1 MQREMAS
8 EFMDKLEH
16 RSVGGRL
23 VFCSSNRAHVSWV
36 AQVLNEW
43 QILPKEIDR
52 IYEMASYMSDVVPRA
67 ILLDFSGEG
76 GGDIQNDA
84 ATMRQLVQLLK
95 ESLPHVPLIAVGS
108 MLHPEGAVAALRAG
122 VNHFIDM
129 AADAEEARH
138 IVHKLVDAASSS
150 PSIRQGQLIA
160 LMGARPGIGTTTC
173 AVHLADMLQ
182 QYKHTGTT
190 PRRVGLLDLGVPIGD
205 GQLYLNAAGNFNFAD
220 TVRSR
225 NRMDKTLVQTA
236 LASTAKGL
244 RVVPLPRSL
253 SDLNEFTN
261 ADITALLIELRH
273 YFDVLIIDLGGF
285 PDQRFAQ
292 NIADASD
299 QTWFVTDQSA
309 GSLISLATMLNALEP
324 RGEPSR
330 RRLLVNRYDKLFGMS
345 ASQISDRFELP
356 LVGILPERTLKVTSA
371 LNQGKLLNE
380 MHPGDA
386 YVRAIEELAGKA
398 LEIHEK
404 PQSKSVFARLAAA
417 FKKK

>member
-1 MQREMAS
+1 MNSEAMQ
-8 EFMDKLEH
+8 KLEP

-52 IYEMASYMSDVVPRA
+52 IYEMASYMSDIVPRV
-67 ILLDFSGEG
+67 ILLDFSCDGSDGIASDSE
-76 GGDIQNDA
+76 
-84 ATMRQLVQLLK
+84 TMNQLVQLLK

-122 VNHFIDM
+122 VHHFLDM
-129 AADAEEARH
+129 AADAEEARD
-138 IVHKLVDAASSS
+138 IVRKLVDVAVSS
-150 PSIRQGQLIA
+150 PSSRQGQLIA

-182 QYKHTGTT
+182 RYKLTGNT

-225 NRMDKTLVQTA
+225 NRMDKTFVQTA

-253 SDLNEFTN
+253 ADLDEFSH

-273 YFDVLIIDLGGF
+273 YFDVLVIDLGGF

-309 GSLISLATMLNALEP
+309 GSLISLAAMLNALEP

-345 ASQISDRFELP
+345 AHQISDRFDLP
-356 LVGILPERTLKVTSA
+356 LVGILPERTQKVTSC

-380 MHPGDA
+380 LHHGDA
-386 YVRAIEELAGKA
+386 YVHAIEELAAKA

-404 PQSKSVFARLAAA
+404 PRRRGLLARLASA
-417 FKKK
+417 FGKK